1 MKTFEEW
8 ISKTTDVFFDRLDH
22 LATYDKCK
30 ATWNSCAQEYEKE
43 LTMLKSQLEVAVRA
57 LEDYVP
63 YYCHSP
69 FNYQSIAKEALAKI
83 EAMKGDV

>member
-1 MKTFEEW
+1 
-8 ISKTTDVFFDRLDH
+8 
-22 LATYDKCK
+22 
-30 ATWNSCAQEYEKE
+30 
-43 LTMLKSQLEVAVRA
+43 VAVRA